1 MADRFRTWRRGT
13 GLVVVLIAAAG
24 CGIQAPQY
32 EALKRNLDV
41 DPRDRV
47 RIYDSCRN
55 RAHSPADLDSCMDT
69 EGYRFVSV
77 LADQDYQA
85 GECWDDHY
93 QGRFP
98 KAYCYEKK
106 SPSAP

>member
-1 MADRFRTWRRGT
+1 MSDRLRMWRWGAW
-13 GLVVVLIAAAG
+13 LVLLATAGG

-47 RIYDSCRN
+47 RVYDSCRN
-55 RAHSPADLDSCMDT
+55 RSHSPADLDSCMDG

-93 QGRFP
+93 NARFP

-106 SPSAP
+106 AAATP